1 MRVSTESN
9 DLNSTRVGFSSSV
22 DHARTADVASSSKPP
37 FKPTFEKNSQRVRFR
52 SARLTRPSR
61 RRRRRARGYEC
72 RLATARRRG
81 TSFSKRTDFQ
91 RSTESLGDF
100 EVCEPSMDLK
110 FSQRQ
115 LEILFFKIERDAFV
129 KNWEK
134 GTQRLYSGTR
144 VNFSLF

>member
-9 DLNSTRVGFSSSV
+9 DLNSTRVDRILLLGRP
-22 DHARTADVASSSKPP
+22 RTHSRRREFFKKPP
-37 FKPTFEKNSQRVRFR
+37 FKPTFKKIRFR

-100 EVCEPSMDLK
+100 ELREPSMDLK

-129 KNWEK
+129 KGKK